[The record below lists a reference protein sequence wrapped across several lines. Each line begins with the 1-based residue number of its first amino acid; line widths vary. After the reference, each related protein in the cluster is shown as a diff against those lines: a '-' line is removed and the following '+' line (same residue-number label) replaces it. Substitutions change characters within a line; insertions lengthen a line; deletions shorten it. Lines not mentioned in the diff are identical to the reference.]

1 MEQFCM
7 YFITVHR
14 VVLLCFFQCTTV
26 NLFSRNNHSNL
37 PRIDCWN
44 CNAGNATLCE
54 KHGRQTSCGRDEGI
68 ISKIE
73 KL

>member
-1 MEQFCM
+1 MEHFQHVFHNCSSSG
-7 YFITVHR
+7 TL
-14 VVLLCFFQCTTV
+14 VLFQCATV
-26 NLFSRNNHSNL
+26 KLFSRNNHSNL

-68 ISKIE
+68 ISKN
-73 KL
+73 